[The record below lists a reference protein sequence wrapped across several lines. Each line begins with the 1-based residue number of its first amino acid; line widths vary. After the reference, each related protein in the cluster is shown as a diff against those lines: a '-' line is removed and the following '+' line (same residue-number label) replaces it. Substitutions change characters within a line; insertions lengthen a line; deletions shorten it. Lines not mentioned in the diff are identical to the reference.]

1 MKRKITLSIIVLL
14 SLIQILE
21 AQKMPWLDKRPWIV
35 LFEDSCS
42 VFNNNMWRKDHDVTH
57 GTYATSSE
65 EPQIYTSDNV
75 YSLDGKIVLRTKRLS
90 VPLPHPNSG
99 GCMYDDKHYY
109 TSGQIV
115 SRNYY
120 QYGFFEIYAKL
131 PVSDGYWPAF
141 WFHNS
146 GDGWYNEIDVF
157 EGDGSILNSLS
168 FGCWYCVNNCTDGN
182 LQNSAH
188 SFNCNYA
195 NDYHWYG
202 VKWNSCKITWY
213 FDRQIVKEENNNY
226 DGVGI
231 QHSMRMILNTALFPP
246 TWGIPSISET
256 SILPNYM
263 YIDQINGYVINCQD
277 KNLVINEISDF
288 NTYNYT
294 IKKSISLSGLT
305 SLQAHSSVSL
315 YASDFISLGCG
326 FQVPLGTTFL
336 AETTKECNCQ

>member
-1 MKRKITLSIIVLL
+1 MCYVSM
-14 SLIQILE
+14 
-21 AQKMPWLDKRPWIV
+21 AQMYVAWNGNVGI
-35 LFEDSCS
+35 
-42 VFNNNMWRKDHDVTH
+42 
-57 GTYATSSE
+57 GTTS
-65 EPQIYTSDNV
+65 P
-75 YSLDGKIVLRTKRLS
+75 
-90 VPLPHPNSG
+90 
-99 GCMYDDKHYY
+99 
-109 TSGQIV
+109 
-115 SRNYY
+115 
-120 QYGFFEIYAKL
+120 
-131 PVSDGYWPAF
+131 
-141 WFHNS
+141 
-146 GDGWYNEIDVF
+146 
-157 EGDGSILNSLS
+157 
-168 FGCWYCVNNCTDGN
+168 
-182 LQNSAH
+182 
-188 SFNCNYA
+188 
-195 NDYHWYG
+195 
-202 VKWNSCKITWY
+202 SCKITWY